1 MRSSSE
7 ADRVETRS
15 AGFYSFG
22 PFRLD
27 PAGCRLTRDEE
38 AIDLTDRQLRVL
50 MRLIERPGEVV
61 SKDDLIAAAWGGIAV
76 TDNSVEQVVSDLRQ
90 ILGDKPKRP
99 TYIQTV
105 ARRGYR
111 FRAEVVRSRYGSREA
126 DAIESQLAP
135 WRDILEGRAALE
147 TLDRDAVVRASVVF
161 EQAVADAPD
170 YAPAHL
176 GLANACLMH
185 YETTRSDEIPD
196 TDLLLKAGHHA
207 REACRLD
214 AQSGEAWA
222 TLAFAL
228 NRSGMGVQAIA
239 AARRAVAL
247 EPDNWRHRFRL
258 AYVSWGEERLRE
270 AHRTLELLPDFAL
283 AHWLAA
289 TVHVARHAFEMAERE
304 LTAGAAAQDRQS
316 GSEPFRAVGL
326 HWMLGVLRLARG
338 DFAAALE
345 QLNREL
351 SFEGG
356 NHLYARECAANTW
369 HALGALH
376 LREGRVEEAGEAFH
390 QAVTRVPG
398 HAIALAGLTATARAA
413 DDAPRAE
420 DLDDAALRAAERL
433 AARSPVDGAI
443 AGAAHDLLAGDV
455 QSAIERL
462 DVALR
467 DAAPGSAGWTI
478 PVEPLLHML
487 HREAAFE
494 QILTRLRAR
503 AA

>member
-1 MRSSSE
+1 VVPSSF
-7 ADRVETRS
+7 A
-15 AGFYSFG
+15 FYSFG

-27 PAGCRLTRDEE
+27 TGACRLIRDDTTF
-38 AIDLTDRQLRVL
+38 DLTDRQLRVL

-61 SKDDLIAAAWGGIAV
+61 SKDDLIAAAWGAIAV
-76 TDNSVEQVVSDLRQ
+76 TDNSVEQVISDLRHV
-90 ILGDKPKRP
+90 LGDKPKRP
-99 TYIQTV
+99 AYIQTV

-111 FRAEVVRSRYGSREA
+111 FREQVTTSRHGSPKA

-135 WRDILEGRAALE
+135 WRDLLEGRAALE

-161 EQAVADAPD
+161 EQAVTDAPE

-185 YETTRSDEIPD
+185 YESTRSDEIPD
-196 TDLLLKAGHHA
+196 TDMLLKAGHHA

-270 AHRTLELLPDFAL
+270 AQRTLALLPDFAL

-289 TVHVARHAFEMAERE
+289 TVHVARHAFDIAERE
-304 LTAGAAAQDRQS
+304 LEAGAAAQDRQ
-316 GSEPFRAVGL
+316 GGAEPFRAVGL
-326 HWMLGVLRLARG
+326 HWLLGLLRLARG
-338 DFAAALE
+338 ERAAAVE
-345 QLNREL
+345 QLEREL

-356 NHLYARECAANTW
+356 NQLYARECAANTW
-369 HALGALH
+369 HALGAVH
-376 LREGRVEEAGEAFH
+376 LREGDLDAATAAFQ

-398 HAIALAGLTATARAA
+398 QASSLAGLTATLRAGEQ
-413 DDAPRAE
+413 PSRVE
-420 DLDDAALRAAERL
+420 DLDDTALRAAERL
-433 AARSPVDGAI
+433 AARAPVEGAI
-443 AGAAHDLLAGDV
+443 AAAARSLLAGDRKG
-455 QSAIERL
+455 AIARL
-462 DVALR
+462 DHALR
-467 DAAPGSAGWTI
+467 DAPPGSSGWTI
-478 PVEPLLHML
+478 PVEPLLLPL
-487 HREAAFE
+487 HEEPAFE